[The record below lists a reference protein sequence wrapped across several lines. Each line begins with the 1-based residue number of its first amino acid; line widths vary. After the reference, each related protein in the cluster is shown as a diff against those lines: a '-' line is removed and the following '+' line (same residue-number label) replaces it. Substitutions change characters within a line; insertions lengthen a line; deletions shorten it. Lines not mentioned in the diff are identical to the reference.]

1 MENTDILVAGGGAAG
16 IMAALTATENG
27 KGKIFIIEEMENVII
42 QIITRQKNVTGEMMF
57 HLHGRHYKSLDIKKL

>member
-27 KGKIFIIEEMENVII
+27 K
-42 QIITRQKNVTGEMMF
+42 
-57 HLHGRHYKSLDIKKL
+57 